1 MNILLICFLSLTPID
16 TIPIK
21 YLTNQTWN
29 EGYLVETISKKD
41 EVSMVLNEPFTWLTS
56 KKEPIKKPKKYHL
69 TF

>member
-29 EGYLVETISKKD
+29 EGYLVATISKKD
-41 EVSMVLNEPFTWLTS
+41 EVSMVLNEPFTWLNS

>member
-21 YLTNQTWN
+21 YLTDQTWN
-29 EGYLVETISKKD
+29 EGYLVATISKKD
-41 EVSMVLNEPFTWLTS
+41 EVSMVLNEPFTWLNS
-56 KKEPIKKPKKYHL
+56 NKEPIEKPKKYHL

>member
-1 MNILLICFLSLTPID
+1 MNILLICFLSITPID

-29 EGYLVETISKKD
+29 EGYLVATISKKD
-41 EVSMVLNEPFTWLTS
+41 EVSMVLNEPFTWLNY
-56 KKEPIKKPKKYHL
+56 KKEPIEKPKKYHL